1 MAGAAR
7 AGGQARRGGA
17 VNWLDLVIILVI
29 LGFVIAAYSA
39 GLIRE
44 VITLVAVLAGV
55 VIAGVL
61 YDDLAK
67 DVLVF
72 LKDEEA
78 ARAIAFLVLFGAVYL
93 FGQVSAYVLKSGAA
107 LLMLG
112 WWDHLG
118 GAVFGFFKGI
128 IFVQALLIIFAGYP
142 SLHLDSA
149 VDDSALGRFFL
160 DDISFLL
167 RLLPADF
174 RHRVDEFLAPPG
186 I

>member
-1 MAGAAR
+1 M
-7 AGGQARRGGA
+7 
-17 VNWLDLVIILVI
+17 NWLDFIIIFVI
-29 LGFVIAAYSA
+29 LGFVAAAYSA

-55 VIAGVL
+55 IIAGAL

-72 LKDEEA
+72 LNDEEA
-78 ARAIAFLVLFGAVYL
+78 ARAISFLVLFGSVYL
-93 FGQVSAYVLKSGAA
+93 FGQVSAYILKRGAA

-112 WWDHLG
+112 WADHLG

-149 VDDSALGRFFL
+149 VDNSAIGRFFL
-160 DDISFLL
+160 DDVSFVL
-167 RLLPADF
+167 RLLPGDF
-174 RHRVDEFLAPPG
+174 RHRVDAFLAPPAA
-186 I
+186 